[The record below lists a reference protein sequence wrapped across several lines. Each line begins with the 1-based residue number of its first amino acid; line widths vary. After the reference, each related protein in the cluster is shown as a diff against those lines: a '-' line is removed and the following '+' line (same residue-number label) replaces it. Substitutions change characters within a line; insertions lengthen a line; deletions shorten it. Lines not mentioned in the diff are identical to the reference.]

1 MAGFQRD
8 DLLATIRPKPEV
20 DEVGI
25 GRVEE
30 ESEADSEDED
40 NEEELEQAC
49 QATRRL
55 IRRAFA
61 VYKLSIIGRPAL
73 EYVNRREV
81 GAANNEKLFYG
92 EQ

>member
-25 GRVEE
+25 SRVEE

-49 QATRRL
+49 
-55 IRRAFA
+55 
-61 VYKLSIIGRPAL
+61 
-73 EYVNRREV
+73 
-81 GAANNEKLFYG
+81 
-92 EQ
+92 